1 MASTLSASTVPKPKH
16 PLDFPRPTGLLVLVS
31 PQTVLKGR
39 APQAATVIVDKAS
52 GKIKNVLEGELLKQ
66 EEGSSHSALQGAK
79 DVEWIVVP
87 EGKVLMPGLVDAHVH
102 LNQPGRTS
110 WEGFTS
116 GTLAA
121 VSGGVTTVIDM
132 PLNSIPS
139 TTSVGAL
146 EVKVKAARY
155 GWENW
160 RSLEEA
166 QRLLGGNAGSKH
178 KSGMG
183 VGAGWGKGRVGEKE
197 QHNHEDPDGDVDVD
211 EALDGLPTLDDSD
224 EEMALFNGDDPAP
237 IRRMSRSNSRS
248 NSIVGISALAS
259 STPLNGNGNGTQTPH
274 RRLLDVLGPAES
286 FVGQNKGVWC
296 DVGFWGGIVP
306 GNKRHL
312 VPLVKAGVKG
322 FKCFLI
328 ESGVDEFPAV
338 SEEDVRRAM
347 KALNNTPKGGL
358 ILFHAEMGDPVH
370 GLGTDQSYSTFL
382 QSRPDQWECTA
393 IEMIIRLLAEQAADK
408 SVIHPTRA
416 HIVHLS
422 SALALP
428 MIREARNA
436 GLPLTVETCF
446 HYLVL
451 SSDSVPGQHDAHRQ
465 STEYKCCP
473 PIRNESNREALWE
486 ALEDGTIDYVVSDH
500 SPCIPEMKNGGFMDA
515 WGGISALGLGFS
527 LLWTEISR
535 RNKLKAMGQL
545 RGELVGIDSVAKW
558 CCENTAAQVGLAG
571 TKGAIEIGAD
581 ADFAVFDPEAAYEI
595 TVESLKFKNK
605 VSPYL
610 GKTLRGKVEQTFL
623 RGHLVFDHEKGLTQQ
638 VRLGNLI

>member
-1 MASTLSASTVPKPKH
+1 MAAPIPHPKPEGS
-16 PLDFPRPTGLLVLVS
+16 PPLLVLVCA
-31 PQTVLKGR
+31 QTVLRGR
-39 APQAATVIVDKAS
+39 PPQPATVVVDRTS
-52 GKIKNVLEGELLKQ
+52 GRIRDVLPGLLLGPDS
-66 EEGSSHSALQGAK
+66 EHPALQAGKAA
-79 DVEWIVVP
+79 VEWVRVP
-87 EGKVLMPGLVDAHVH
+87 EGRVLMPGLVDAHVH

-146 EVKVKAARY
+146 EVKMKAARY

-166 QRLLGGNAGSKH
+166 QRLLGGNAGARH

-183 VGAGWGKGRVGEKE
+183 VGAGWGKGRVGEQE
-197 QHNHEDPDGDVDVD
+197 NHMHEDHDGDVDVQ
-211 EALDGLPTLDDSD
+211 EALEGRTTLDDSD
-224 EEMALFNGDDPAP
+224 EEMALFNEDDPVP

-248 NSIVGISALAS
+248 NSTVGRHALS
-259 STPLNGNGNGTQTPH
+259 PSTPINGNTPLKGDAVSH
-274 RRLLDVLGPAES
+274 PSPLSPPARLLDVLGPAHS
-286 FVGQNKGVWC
+286 FVGKNKGVWC

-306 GNKRHL
+306 GNRRHL

-338 SEEDVRRAM
+338 DEEDVRQAM
-347 KALNNTPKGGL
+347 KALNSTPAGGL

-382 QSRPDQWECTA
+382 QSRPDKWECTA
-393 IEMIIRLLAEQAADK
+393 IEMIIRLLVEQSGDPT
-408 SVIHPTRA
+408 VVHPTRA

-422 SALALP
+422 SSLALP
-428 MIREARNA
+428 MIQDARAA
-436 GLPLTVETCF
+436 GLPLTIETCF

-451 SSDSVPGQHDAHRQ
+451 SSDSVPGQHDAHPHQ
-465 STEYKCCP
+465 ATEYKCCP
-473 PIRNESNREALWE
+473 PIRDESNREALWA
-486 ALEDGTIDYVVSDH
+486 ALEAGLIDYVVSDH
-500 SPCIPEMKNGGFMDA
+500 SPCLPEMKMGGFMDA

-527 LLWTEISR
+527 LLWTEISK
-535 RNKLKAMGQL
+535 RNKLKAIGHLEGQPI
-545 RGELVGIDSVAKW
+545 GIESIAKW

-571 TKGAIEIGAD
+571 VKGAIETGAD
-581 ADFAVFDPEAAYEI
+581 ADFAIFNPEVAYEI
-595 TVESLKFKNK
+595 TQESLKFKNK

-610 GKTLRGKVEQTFL
+610 GKTLQGKVEQTYL
-623 RGHLVFDHEKGLTQQ
+623 RGNLVFDHEKGLTQE